1 MADDFLTALQ
11 YEADLRNN
19 PATSDPF
26 LAGLEREKDRRQ
38 SEVSTTQDLEE
49 VESFYAEQRKS
60 GFNPV
65 EEDFLAAGFT
75 EQQVNALDE
84 KIAAERGGVSPA
96 VISASSDEAVYPMA
110 PSTDMYDG
118 YRMGSPSDT
127 VDGEGEIT
135 AYAVYNSYRESPNTE
150 QNTLGEY
157 IYNDPATGQRRR
169 LLPPEPKRLK
179 ALTEGTVLSIEDMPA
194 GVSLERMAIEGVRDS
209 VRETAELGAAIGDIT
224 AEKVLGA
231 DPGLTEWIQENTATT
246 STGFSESDALIK
258 EGLALT
264 IGFFGGG
271 AIAKGV
277 TKIGGR
283 AITSLADKASLQTVL
298 KEISPTTNRIM
309 QFDPQKLA
317 FEIGGAA
324 GTAAV
329 LDSETETLLFGENG
343 LLGTD
348 ALEILGVKVTDDAAQ
363 QVLAART
370 NLLADALIGAGIVE
384 GGLRTGGKLLNFMND
399 VSLAQIITRVSGGMD
414 GAKQRAVKNIL
425 DELSS
430 IEASSTGEDFL
441 VARERLVKL
450 IQENSE
456 IILSDAPSGVEP
468 NIILDVFS
476 SLEADGVVTPRTL
489 TKLRGMRT
497 GAATA
502 GGGDALV
509 DAMDR
514 PARAVDEVLRVRADE
529 SFSAGNNPERV
540 ADTIVAQQAV
550 REQNALN
557 EVVTLEAAIRDN
569 DVQAIRNILQDGRF
583 GPVVERVMNTSP
595 SQITAMSEDALVR
608 VARGAVDEIN
618 ALNAKK
624 NKLFSEIPEGVP
636 FDYAS
641 FGAVL
646 KDVTSNR
653 NPMDTSGN
661 DVLGNKL
668 VRRLVSAFKDT
679 TGKTSKKLSF
689 DDGMNLT
696 VEVIE
701 KNPNAFQEK
710 LLKSGADFKTLHNQV
725 RPEISNLIEEAY
737 RNGDKG
743 AAQQLIKIRRFIDEQ
758 IEWVANNTSNP
769 EASKSAKVAMDFY
782 KNDFVP
788 LLRDDPLES
797 LDSTVTA
804 NTRVD
809 AKGNVTETK
818 PTRIFNESTGTVS
831 NILDGGTR
839 ADVTQLLNLLGRDA
853 TEVSSQDIE
862 EYITANIFEN
872 LYQTVRQGGLE
883 GLDDAAVSSLIQQ
896 YGTQLRALG
905 DDSVLAS
912 QLDDFTQRILAARG
926 SKGQLGAEL
935 EQAQTL
941 LDGIKDD
948 AFANMISPFLNK
960 NSDDLIATS
969 NPEAQL
975 RNFIR
980 GVNGPDNVATLLS
993 QTNDNPVIREGLQN
1007 AYFKELRNSLMGA
1020 TETVSGARVFK
1031 PTEVRKLLQDEGKL
1045 TAVGQ
1050 ELFKGDESTA
1060 RLVDSIIQ
1068 LADRGAAGRGARIIP
1083 GMSGTAEVQAYQ
1095 GAVNR
1100 LIYATVGPL
1109 NRTGTQL
1116 RAIANLAADKADITG
1131 VFDQA
1136 MSLVTADAT
1145 EFARIAEQVLRKERT
1160 VGLAGIRVDREVAD
1174 DMFRLAVRAGLY
1186 TQADEDRDE
1195 FYTNWEKAMDGE
1207 KLARDALEST
1217 RNTIYDSMFQ
1227 LFGEPE

>member
-11 YEADLRNN
+11 EEADRRKSQDT
-19 PATSDPF
+19 PDPF
-26 LAGLEREKDRRQ
+26 LAALEGEKDRRQ
-38 SEVSTTQDLEE
+38 NEVNTTQDLEE
-49 VESFYAEQRKS
+49 VESFYVEQRDA
-60 GFNPV
+60 GVNPV
-65 EEDFLAAGFT
+65 KEDFLGAGFT
-75 EQQVNALDE
+75 ESQVNAFNE

-96 VISASSDEAVYPMA
+96 VISASSDEAVHPMD

-118 YRMGSPSDT
+118 YRVGSPSDT

-135 AYAVYNSYRESPNTE
+135 AYAIYNSYRESPNTE

-179 ALTEGTVLSIEDMPA
+179 AAMEGTFLSIEDMPA
-194 GVSLERMAIEGVRDS
+194 GTSLETLAREGLRDS
-209 VRETAELGAAIGDIT
+209 FTEVAELGAAIGDIT
-224 AEKVLGA
+224 VEKVFGV
-231 DPGLTEWIQENTATT
+231 DPALTEWVQENTATT
-246 STGFSESDALIK
+246 STGMSETDAFLK

-264 IGFFGGG
+264 VGFFGGG
-271 AIAKGV
+271 ALAKGV

-283 AITSLADKASLQTVL
+283 AITSLADKTALRPVLEASSKLSNKIL
-298 KEISPTTNRIM
+298 

-343 LLGTD
+343 LLGYD
-348 ALEILGVKVTDDAAQ
+348 AIEVLGVKATDDAAQ

-399 VSLAQIITRVSGGMD
+399 VSLSQIITRVSGGMD
-414 GAKQRAVKNIL
+414 GAKQRAVKNVL

-456 IILSDAPSGVEP
+456 IILSDAPSGVDP
-468 NIILDVFS
+468 NVILDVFS

-557 EVVTLEAAIRDN
+557 EVVTLESAIRDN
-569 DVQAIRNILQDGRF
+569 DIQAIRNVLGNERF
-583 GPVVERVMNTSP
+583 GPIVERVMNTSP
-595 SQITAMSEDALVR
+595 SQITAMADDVLVR
-608 VARGAVDEIN
+608 LAKGAVDEVT
-618 ALNAKK
+618 ALNATK
-624 NKLFSEIPEGVP
+624 NDLFAAIPEGVE
-636 FDYAS
+636 FDYAA
-641 FGAVL
+641 FAD
-646 KDVTSNR
+646 DVARATTDLN
-653 NPMDTSGN
+653 
-661 DVLGNKL
+661 
-668 VRRLVSAFKDT
+668 AFDD
-679 TGKTSKKLSF
+679 TGKSLLGTRLISTIRQGFEDAGGIDIKDLG
-689 DDGMNLT
+689 DLT
-696 VEVIE
+696 VDDL
-701 KNPNAFQEK
+701 AD
-710 LLKSGADFKTLHNQV
+710 LSGMMMEAGVDFNTLYTKV
-725 RPEISNLIEEAY
+725 RPRISSLADEAY
-737 RNGDKG
+737 NNGQTEVGKRL
-743 AAQQLIKIRRFIDEQ
+743 ASIRTAIDDQ
-758 IEWVANNTSNP
+758 VEWVAKNADG
-769 EASKSAKVAMDFY
+769 EAADAAQTAMNFY
-782 KNDFVP
+782 KEDFAP
-788 LLRDDPLES
+788 LVRQGRNKELDQAIRTNRLDPLDLE
-797 LDSTVTA
+797 DQTEATVKATL
-804 NTRVD
+804 
-809 AKGNVTETK
+809 TE
-818 PTRIFNESTGTVS
+818 
-831 NILDGGTR
+831 GTR
-839 ADVTQLLNLLGRDA
+839 NNVTQLLDLLGGDA
-853 TEVSSQDIE
+853 SKVSNVDVE
-862 EYITANIFEN
+862 EYITANIFEK

-883 GLDDAAVSSLIQQ
+883 GLDDAQVSSLIQE

-912 QLDDFTQRILAARG
+912 QLDDFTQRILSARG
-926 SKGQLGAEL
+926 SKDQLEEAL
-935 EQAQTL
+935 EEAQTT

-948 AFANMISPFLNK
+948 AFARMIQPFLNK
-960 NSDDLIATS
+960 NSDDLMATA

-975 RNFIR
+975 LAFVR
-980 GVNGPDNVATLLS
+980 GTNGPDQVRTLLAE
-993 QTNDNPVIREGLQN
+993 TGDNPIIREGLQN

-1060 RLVDSIIQ
+1060 RLVDSVIQ

-1136 MSLVTADAT
+1136 MSLVTADAK

-1160 VGLAGIRVDREVAD
+1160 VGLVGIRVDREVAD

-1186 TQADEDRDE
+1186 TQAEEDRDE

-1217 RNTIYDSMFQ
+1217 RNTMYDSMFQ

>member
-11 YEADLRNN
+11 EEADRRKSQDT
-19 PATSDPF
+19 PDPF
-26 LAGLEREKDRRQ
+26 LAALEGEKGLRQ
-38 SEVSTTQDLEE
+38 NEVNTTQDLEE
-49 VESFYAEQRKS
+49 VESFYAEQRDA

-75 EQQVNALDE
+75 ESQVNAFNE
-84 KIAAERGGVSPA
+84 KIATEQGRVSPA
-96 VISASSDEAVYPMA
+96 VIAASSDESLYPMA
-110 PSTDMYDG
+110 PSADMYDG
-118 YRMGSPSDT
+118 YRMGRPSDT
-127 VDGEGEIT
+127 VDDEGEIT
-135 AYAVYNSYRESPNTE
+135 AYALYNSFKDSPYTE
-150 QNTLGEY
+150 QNAIGEY
-157 IYNDPATGQRRR
+157 IYNDPATGKRRR
-169 LLPPEPKRLK
+169 LLPPEERRLK
-179 ALTEGTVLSIEDMPA
+179 AATEGTFLSIEDMPA
-194 GVSLERMAIEGVRDS
+194 GTSLETLAREGLRDS
-209 VRETAELGAAIGDIT
+209 FTEVAELGAAIGDIT
-224 AEKVLGA
+224 VEKVFDV
-231 DPGLTEWIQENTATT
+231 DPGLTEWVQENTATT
-246 STGFSESDALIK
+246 STGMSETDAFLK

-264 IGFFGGG
+264 VGFFGGG
-271 AIAKGV
+271 ALAKGV

-283 AITSLADKASLQTVL
+283 AITSLADKTALRPALEASSKLSN
-298 KEISPTTNRIM
+298 KII

-384 GGLRTGGKLLNFMND
+384 GGLRTGGKLLKFMND
-399 VSLAQIITRVSGGMD
+399 VSLSQIITRVSGGMD
-414 GAKQRAVKNIL
+414 GAKQRAVKNVL

-456 IILSDAPSGVEP
+456 IILKDDTSSVNSEV
-468 NIILDVFS
+468 ILDVFS
-476 SLEADGVVTPRTL
+476 SLEAEGAVTPRTL

-514 PARAVDEVLRVRADE
+514 PARAVEDVLTTKADE

-540 ADTIVAQQAV
+540 ADTVVAQQAV

-557 EVVTLEAAIRDN
+557 QVVTLEAAIRDN
-569 DVQAIRNILQDGRF
+569 DVQAIRNVLGNERF
-583 GPVVERVMNTSP
+583 GPIVERVMNTSP
-595 SQITAMSEDALVR
+595 SQITAMADDVLVR
-608 VARGAVDEIN
+608 LAQGAVDEVT
-618 ALNAKK
+618 ALNATK
-624 NKLFSEIPEGVP
+624 NGLFEAIPSGVE
-636 FDYAS
+636 FDYAG
-641 FGAVL
+641 FADAVA
-646 KDVTSNR
+646 
-653 NPMDTSGN
+653 
-661 DVLGNKL
+661 
-668 VRRLVSAFKDT
+668 SATRDANA
-679 TGKTSKKLSF
+679 F
-689 DDGMNLT
+689 DDTGRS
-696 VEVIE
+696 
-701 KNPNAFQEK
+701 
-710 LLKSGADFKTLHNQV
+710 LLSTRL
-725 RPEISNLIEEAY
+725 ISTIKQGFEEAGGIDIKDLDSLSVDDLADLSGMMQAAGVDLKVLY
-737 RNGDKG
+737 NSIRPRVSDLAEEAFTKG
-743 AAQQLIKIRRFIDEQ
+743 HGEVGRKLASIRSAIDEQ
-758 IEWVANNTSNP
+758 VEWVAENADP
-769 EASKSAKVAMDFY
+769 EAAQAAQAAMDFY
-782 KNDFVP
+782 KTDFAP
-788 LLRDDPLES
+788 LVRQGKNKELDQSMQRNRLDPLD
-797 LDSTVTA
+797 LQD
-804 NTRVD
+804 
-809 AKGNVTETK
+809 ETK
-818 PTRIFNESTGTVS
+818 ATVQSTLTEGTRNNVNQLLDLLGGDASAVS
-831 NILDGGTR
+831 NV
-839 ADVTQLLNLLGRDA
+839 DV
-853 TEVSSQDIE
+853 E
-862 EYITANIFEN
+862 EYITANIFEK

-883 GLDDAAVSSLIQQ
+883 GLDDAQVSSLIQQ

-905 DDSVLAS
+905 DDSMLAS

-926 SKGQLGAEL
+926 SKGQLEAAL
-935 EQAQTL
+935 EEAQTT

-948 AFANMISPFLNK
+948 AFARLIQPFLNK
-960 NSDDLIATS
+960 NSDDLMATA

-975 RNFIR
+975 LAFVR
-980 GVNGPDNVATLLS
+980 GTNGPDQVRTLLAE
-993 QTNDNPVIREGLQN
+993 TGDNPIIREGLQN

-1031 PTEVRKLLQDEGKL
+1031 PTEVRRLLQDEGKL

-1060 RLVDSIIQ
+1060 RLVDSVIQ

-1195 FYTNWEKAMDGE
+1195 FYTNWEKAMEGE
-1207 KLARDALEST
+1207 KFARDALEST
-1217 RNTIYDSMFQ
+1217 RNTMYDSMFN
-1227 LFGEPE
+1227 LFGKPE